1 MLVMKEQVADGQDMD
16 PTTTLP
22 AAATEPL
29 DAADEEEDGST
40 SLPVGKRKIE
50 KDASDVTDAGD
61 SKKAKGEK
69 KDAKAA
75 LNQKAY
81 YCQVEASAFS
91 PEIRATGGREESRIK
106 CAADDVLCAINHI
119 FDHEFDEKDRATSES
134 AMLKTKSLCLSVWCE
149 FLLAGEVSLN
159 GKRIRAYSALR
170 PELQHMCR
178 LAKEKLA
185 IGGRRG
191 GGEQDP
197 LAIARELT
205 KELIEAPV
213 HMLLEGEEDS
223 HGRVSHFITN
233 CSQQA
238 AKIQRFIED
247 VIDLPVTMHD
257 VHVQT
262 LRGCVGK
269 TLELVD
275 FLSVLQKNVEATI
288 ATRWI
293 SFATD
298 VSDYYAEHGGFAGGA
313 DQVSHQFSVA
323 DMYEGDAAGILS

>member
-1 MLVMKEQVADGQDMD
+1 MGVD
-16 PTTTLP
+16 PTLP
-22 AAATEPL
+22 AAA
-29 DAADEEEDGST
+29 DADADDEDGFT
-40 SLPVGKRKIE
+40 SLPAGKRKIE
-50 KDASDVTDAGD
+50 KDASDATDAGD
-61 SKKAKGEK
+61 SKKAKGDK

-75 LNQKAY
+75 PNQKAY
-81 YCQVEASAFS
+81 YCKVEASTFS
-91 PEIRATGGREESRIK
+91 AEIKAAGGREESRIK
-106 CAADDVLCAINHI
+106 CAADDVLCAINHV
-119 FDHEFDEKDRATSES
+119 FDQEFDEKDRCTSQS

-159 GKRIRAYSALR
+159 GKRTRAYSALR

-185 IGGRRG
+185 IAGS

-197 LAIARELT
+197 LAFARELT
-205 KELIEAPV
+205 QELIEVPV
-213 HMLLEGEEDS
+213 QMLLEGEEDS
-223 HGRVSHFITN
+223 HGRVSHFMSN

-275 FLSVLQKNVEATI
+275 FLSVLQKNVEAAI

-298 VSDYYAEHGGFAGGA
+298 VSDYYAEHGGFVGGA
-313 DQVSHQFSVA
+313 EQDSCHYYPVA
-323 DMYEGDAAGILS
+323 DMCEGAVEGCFVMNVH